1 MAADTQPVHYEDIVG
16 VRSRISWGAVLG
28 GTVLALACSLVLT
41 FFFAAVGLSMT
52 TTDVRSDAISVGAI
66 VAAIVTILV
75 SLFVGGWATTQLT
88 AGETQREAIIYG
100 VITWAAVT
108 AVSLGM
114 VGMGIKAGYYAMVGG
129 SLVAENS
136 PAAQQPWDQTLR
148 DAGVSQATID
158 NVRREYNPDRARA
171 AANDP
176 ETRARAERA
185 AVTASWIGFAGTL
198 LSIGAAIGGA
208 MVGCGPSFRLFPV
221 ATTRRQEIIVA
232 R

>member
-52 TTDVRSDAISVGAI
+52 TTDVRSDAIGVGAI

-114 VGMGIKAGYYAMVGG
+114 VGMGVKAGYYAMVGG
-129 SLVAENS
+129 SLVAQNTE
-136 PAAQQPWDQTLR
+136 AAQQQSWDQTLR

-158 NVRREYNPDRARA
+158 NVRKEYNPEKVRAT
-171 AANDP
+171 ANDP
-176 ETRARAERA
+176 GTRERAERA

-221 ATTRRQEIIVA
+221 ATRRQEIIVA